1 MYEIGKHESEGR
13 ENVIQ
18 IGKRVSLSETK
29 RCVRRGNVYEIGK
42 HESEGRENVIQKGK
56 RVSPE
61 HYIFCYDAL
70 CKCGAF
76 HAFTC

>member
-1 MYEIGKHESEGR
+1 MYEMWKHESEGR
-13 ENVIQ
+13 ENMN
-18 IGKRVSLSETK
+18 R
-29 RCVRRGNVYEIGK
+29 
-42 HESEGRENVIQKGK
+42 KGK

-76 HAFTC
+76 HAFMC